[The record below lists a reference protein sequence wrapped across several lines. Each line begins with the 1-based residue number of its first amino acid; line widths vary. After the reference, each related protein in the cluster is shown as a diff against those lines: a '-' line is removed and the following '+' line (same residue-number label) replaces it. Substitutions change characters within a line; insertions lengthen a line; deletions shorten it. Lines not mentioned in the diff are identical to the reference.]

1 MRDYGYGKNRSKKI
15 GKYEIEIEFYDFK
28 KARFSIYLDGRDV
41 YYSSTDILS
50 DNKQKMLEVYRSLK
64 TVKNIKSFIKKRN
77 LII

>member
-1 MRDYGYGKNRSKKI
+1 MRDYGYGKTRSKKI

-28 KARFSIYLDGRDV
+28 KAIFSIYLDGRDV

-64 TVKNIKSFIKKRN
+64 TVKIIKSFIKKRN